1 MRARPDI
8 PRSERG
14 TAAVEFALVLPL
26 VLVVALALVQTGLL
40 VRDRLLVEAA
50 ARAGAR
56 AAAVQE
62 DPAAI
67 RSAALTAAPS
77 LDEGAVD
84 LAVTRDGGRGDPV
97 TVSLRYLASI
107 RVPFVDWLFG
117 DSVGMTT
124 TTAARQEFG

>member
-1 MRARPDI
+1 MACP
-8 PRSERG
+8 
-14 TAAVEFALVLPL
+14 
-26 VLVVALALVQTGLL
+26 
-40 VRDRLLVEAA
+40 
-50 ARAGAR
+50 GAR

-62 DPAAI
+62 DPASI
-67 RSAALTAAPS
+67 RSAALAAAPS

-84 LAVTRDGGRGDPV
+84 LAVTRDGARGDPV

-117 DSVGMTT
+117 DSVRLTT

>member
-1 MRARPDI
+1 MRRRPD
-8 PRSERG
+8 PSGEEG

-40 VRDRLLVEAA
+40 IRDRLLVEAA

-67 RSAALTAAPS
+67 RSAAIAAAPS
-77 LDEGAVD
+77 LDDAAVVLD
-84 LAVTRDGGRGDPV
+84 VARVGVRGEPV
-97 TVSLRYLASI
+97 TVSLRYDAPV
-107 RVPFVDWLFG
+107 RVPFVGWLFG
-117 DSVGMTT
+117 DAIGIAAATT
-124 TTAARQEFG
+124 ARQEFG

>member
-1 MRARPDI
+1 MRTRPDI
-8 PRSERG
+8 SRSERG

-62 DPAAI
+62 DPASI
-67 RSAALTAAPS
+67 RSAALAAAPS

-84 LAVTRDGGRGDPV
+84 LAVTRDGVRGDPV

>member
-1 MRARPDI
+1 MRTRPDI
-8 PRSERG
+8 SRSERG

-62 DPAAI
+62 DPGAS
-67 RSAALTAAPS
+67 RSAALAAAPS

-84 LAVTRDGGRGDPV
+84 LGVTRDGARGDPV

-107 RVPFVDWLFG
+107 RVPFIDWLFG

>member
-1 MRARPDI
+1 MPTPPEAR
-8 PRSERG
+8 RSERG

-67 RSAALTAAPS
+67 RSAALAAAPS
-77 LDEGAVD
+77 LEEAAVD
-84 LAVTRDGGRGDPV
+84 LAVTRDGARGDPV

-124 TTAARQEFG
+124 TS

>member
-1 MRARPDI
+1 MRTPPDGHL
-8 PRSERG
+8 SERG

-62 DPAAI
+62 DSVAI
-67 RSAALTAAPS
+67 RSAALAAAPS
-77 LDEGAVD
+77 LEESAIE
-84 LAVTRDGGRGDPV
+84 LAVTRAGARGEPV
-97 TVSLRYLASI
+97 TVSIRYLASV

-124 TTAARQEFG
+124 STTARQEFG

>member
-1 MRARPDI
+1 MRQRPD
-8 PRSERG
+8 PSGEAG

-67 RSAALTAAPS
+67 RSAAIAAAPS
-77 LDEGAVD
+77 LDDAAMVVDVSRVGA
-84 LAVTRDGGRGDPV
+84 RGEPV
-97 TVSLRYLASI
+97 TVSLRYDAPV
-107 RVPFVDWLFG
+107 RVPFVGWLFG
-117 DSVGMTT
+117 SVIRIAAETT
-124 TTAARQEFG
+124 ARQEFG

>member
-1 MRARPDI
+1 MFL
-8 PRSERG
+8 PRERCVSPEAEQAAGGGG
-14 TAAVEFALVLPL
+14 TAHATR
-26 VLVVALALVQTGLL
+26 LATANDGRSTTLSASFSNGH
-40 VRDRLLVEAA
+40 
-50 ARAGAR
+50 RAGAR

-62 DPAAI
+62 DPGAI
-67 RSAALTAAPS
+67 RSAALAAAPS

-84 LAVTRDGGRGDPV
+84 LGVTRDGARGDPV

-107 RVPFVDWLFG
+107 RVPFIDWLFG

>member
-8 PRSERG
+8 SRSERG

-67 RSAALTAAPS
+67 RSAALAAAPS

-84 LAVTRDGGRGDPV
+84 LAVTRDGSRGDPV